1 MKARFKKITSPVLIS
16 LLIGSLAAGCSSG
29 SGSGSG
35 STPSGN
41 AGATPGTSPQT
52 QPSQKPADKPK
63 DAVEITFWHVW
74 SEKDSGPIEATVE
87 AFNKSQDRIKV
98 KVLGN
103 QDATKQL
110 TAISGGN
117 PPDVALTFWN
127 NIGPWADAGAVLELD
142 SYFSKDNFDIGS
154 VVPAAMERMKV
165 GDKYYG
171 VPFTMSMANTLMYN
185 KQAFQEAGL
194 TEPPETLDQLLDYAQ
209 KLTKK
214 DGSGNLTNIGFLPDY
229 PWIDNVFW
237 PVIFGGSWVDDSGKV
252 TPNRKENVASIEY
265 QRKFYELYGNDAVG
279 KFKSGL
285 GQRGTPQDPMLTGQ
299 IAMIIGWEYN
309 FTEERTADGPIGIAP
324 FPYPADRP
332 DLKGSGMV
340 SPRGVF
346 IPKKAKHP
354 DEAWEF
360 LKYLM
365 SVDTQVAFA
374 QESKV
379 IPTVKKALDDER
391 LTKNE
396 ELRTMWDFYE
406 RAKSENLQ
414 GFPNNVYIN
423 QYLQALSEETE
434 KALKGQSSAQEA
446 MDKVA
451 EKIQPLAD
459 KANK

>member
-1 MKARFKKITSPVLIS
+1 MNHLKKMISPMLFALLIS
-16 LLIGSLAAGCSSG
+16 VLAAGCSTG
-29 SGSGSG
+29 SNSAGGV
-35 STPSGN
+35 TPSV
-41 AGATPGTSPQT
+41 TPEE
-52 QPSQKPADKPK
+52 KPTDKPK
-63 DAVEITFWHVW
+63 DTPSDKPKDTVEITFWHVW
-74 SEKDSGPIEATVE
+74 SEKDSGPIEAAVE
-87 AFNKSQDRIKV
+87 AFNKKQDRIKV

-142 SYFSKDNFDIGS
+142 DYFAKNNFDVKS

-165 GDKYYG
+165 GDKHYG

-194 TEPPETLDQLLDYAQ
+194 SEPPKTLEQLLDYAGQ
-209 KLTKK
+209 LTKK
-214 DGSGNLTNIGFLPDY
+214 DGSGNITNVGFMPDY

-237 PVIFGGSWVDDSGKV
+237 PVIFGGSWVSDDGKV

-265 QRKFYELYGNDAVG
+265 QRKFYELYGNEALG

-309 FTEERTADGPIGIAP
+309 FTEERTPDGPIGIAP
-324 FPYPADRP
+324 FPYPADSP
-332 DLKGSGMV
+332 DLEGAGMV

-360 LKYLM
+360 LQYLM
-365 SVDTQVAFA
+365 SVDAQVEFST
-374 QESKV
+374 ESKV
-379 IPTVKKALDDER
+379 IPTVIKALDDER

-396 ELRTMWDFYE
+396 ELSTMWDFYE

-434 KALKGQSSAQEA
+434 KALNGQTTAQQA